1 MSTETTLNA
10 GEISVLVVRKDI
22 KNLHLAVY
30 PPDGRVRVSAP
41 EAMPEDAIRLAV
53 VKRLGW
59 IRRQQREILSALRQS
74 PREMVAGESHYLFGQ
89 RYLLQIKPAT
99 GRASVDL
106 VRQRQ
111 LTLNSKP
118 DADLHLRLDALDRF
132 YRQELTSYLDP
143 LLAEWSQRLGVGDV
157 DLAFKEMRT
166 RWGTCSASRRVVT
179 LNPQLAKQP
188 RECIEYILVHELA
201 HLIEHTH
208 GPAFV
213 ALMDTHMP
221 DWRAR
226 NARLNAGL
234 LTVDCHQH

>member
-1 MSTETTLNA
+1 MSTETTLNV
-10 GEISVLVVRKDI
+10 GEIRVHVVRKGI

-30 PPDGRVRVSAP
+30 PPEGRVRVSVP

-53 VKRLGW
+53 VKRLAW

-89 RYLLQIKPAT
+89 RYLLQIKPTT
-99 GRASVDL
+99 GRAHVCL
-106 VRQRQ
+106 IRQRH
-111 LTLNSKP
+111 LTLNAK
-118 DADLHLRLDALDRF
+118 AEAGLHLRLDALDRF
-132 YRQELTSYLDP
+132 YRQELTNYLEP
-143 LLAEWSQRLGVGDV
+143 LLIEWSERVGVGEV
-157 DLAFKEMRT
+157 ELAFKEMRT
-166 RWGTCSASRRVVT
+166 RWGTCSAERRTVT

-213 ALMDTHMP
+213 AIMDSNMP

-234 LTVDCHQH
+234 LTVDCHVS